1 MRQTHRFPRRIWKT
15 RAISLALALTI
26 LLGLAPAIP
35 VQQAQAHW
43 AEPYLNQLVE
53 WGFIRADQAD
63 EPNQELTRADF
74 MSITNRAYG
83 YHEPGPT
90 PFTDVDEKDW
100 FYDDVGIA
108 YTARYIKGT
117 SPTTASPGD
126 PLTRETAATILG
138 RNMMLQES
146 AGEILD
152 FTDAREISSW
162 AKGTIKAS
170 LEHYLVEGYDDGS
183 FKPQKDLT
191 WGEMAA
197 MLTHIVG
204 TPLQEAGDYSLGGVF
219 GNVTITSP
227 GVTLRDS
234 IISGDLYI
242 TGGVGL
248 GDVKLENV
256 TVLGRIIASGT
267 GESESGEASILLRN
281 VVADEL
287 LVDNLQDNYVTVRAE
302 GITEIGRTT
311 VRTSAY
317 IEDNTPD
324 GLGLK
329 YISLEGDPPPAED
342 EEGAEDYVPV
352 QLDLAGR
359 VEEVVNRTPGSQVR
373 AAKGTVAKL
382 TVDEA
387 ATDSRVI
394 IDRGA
399 VVTELNLDV
408 GTNVTGQGD
417 VGKLNV
423 NAPGSIVTMLPDQIY
438 IRPGLTAVI
447 NGQVMDSTGAEESSL
462 DPMLLSGYPTVTDI
476 APTSATAVFATNKR
490 GTIHWAVSAITDGSV
505 EEDDLIKPPAYGGIA
520 IQRGTVASPQ
530 GDTEVTAP
538 IAGLTAD
545 GSYYL
550 SAVLVDERGQRSP
563 TKVISF
569 TTPDNTVPAFNEGYP
584 YMSLIED
591 TRAQTTVSAT
601 KTCVLYYALL
611 PEGAQA
617 PTVNDLR
624 TASVS
629 GNLGYGVRSL
639 TKNVEDSFFVN
650 DLTLE
655 EKKNYVVYFWL
666 TDVNGANSS
675 AVISLPFTTV
685 DKTPPEFIV
694 EPWIVSSGDNNVDL
708 SFRLNENGTF
718 YWAVVPTGADFPRPR
733 PGQSSIL
740 LTDEYAKQQVMSGI
754 RALAFGQAAAT
765 ADTDVPF
772 TVNGL
777 EPETTYDL
785 YYVAQDEAGNTSL
798 TVKRITI
805 STNDNSGPTVIQRFT
820 DFIGDDDTKR
830 PTKKT
835 DLILEFSENVRSTVR
850 DGGDSFWDLW
860 QAYKNASS
868 STREAAW
875 TRLINSIR
883 GSITLYKQDPE
894 SEAPIPMPVVGEVS
908 EGETV
913 TTDDPEWIDF
923 SEGNIEV
930 SMLDGKVQVKFLN
943 RGLHLIPGS
952 RYFFE
957 ITNMT
962 DYPAMNPLRP
972 QRLNYTNT
980 AGTNH
985 ILNVIEIEFA
995 SVILKDI
1002 SGETAT
1008 ARMGKPYLIERDST
1022 ATDVDLAKVKKDAGG
1037 RPVYSLTGDT
1047 SPVDAIFRLNP
1058 STTDL
1063 VDQNICY
1070 DIYFFTNQSVSFDLF
1085 YRITDKNGNVITQ
1098 TAGYKDTYAN
1108 ALIPTPDGYGD
1119 ADPNG
1124 WIFLGYSG
1132 LLYPPGEGTDS
1143 FGGKT
1148 LNGQMAGCAGENK
1161 VFPPLRNLRSDLQ
1174 YEFVVTLKM
1183 ARNSAVREDWVGME
1197 TAFRCYVAAGQA
1209 GNLARL
1215 SNQFTMKNWEDSWD
1229 LGLVNGAKS
1238 IGQNWKDGALD
1249 YLQIS
1254 MIIPDDTPPYFLKD
1268 NPTFDFDPEDS
1279 HLLMHVALSRPG
1291 TVYYVIG
1298 QADTGGG
1305 NSAESDW
1312 NPEWTTWYYVGNDTY
1327 NIGYSAVP
1335 RNGTEAQ
1342 SKASA
1347 NKPSGNTDPNYIY
1360 RTPPINLARPTVNT
1374 VRYPAQSEVR
1384 NGIYGDIPCD
1394 GVKVTNYKEPEEL
1407 KPDTAY
1413 YVYMVIHENTGVSG
1427 PSDVFIYR
1435 FRTPPETKPKINL
1448 ATSADGSTVTIRNV
1462 ASDVDYII
1470 YTETNANKITKLDGY
1485 LSANNN
1491 LTTGQKLPGCYQN
1504 LTIKQ
1509 ALSTDYRYS
1518 DAAYYRIRD
1527 DAVAVPG
1534 YGTDNAETYT
1544 GYSVF
1549 DIYASDTLKQQ
1560 VGEWI
1565 RTGDSNN
1572 GFGENGGTTYVDWH
1586 DKSKGSVSL
1595 TTTGRLEPNDKIGG
1609 TGTYAIFV
1617 VARNQRFPNK
1627 TLNDGYRA
1635 LWPLKKVKSGPPE
1648 LISRGANLTRIT
1660 GTTGPCKGSITLGF
1674 DTELYLRTG
1683 SKVDNSNFLP
1693 SVYYD
1698 DTDPNSGFTTTVTP
1712 TGDGTAVIISFKNT
1726 DNVQFPI
1733 SIPIGYYQSAK
1744 PVPTTKYLLIDYVTN
1759 VQIGE
1764 SDSGIPLYG
1773 AAITIEWAER
1783 SNTPGEPTQH
1793 FERRN
1798 T

>member
-1 MRQTHRFPRRIWKT
+1 M
-15 RAISLALALTI
+15 SLLLALTI
-26 LLGLAPAIP
+26 LLGLAPALP
-35 VQQAQAHW
+35 VQEAQAHW
-43 AEPYLNQLVE
+43 AEPYLSQLVE
-53 WGFIRADQAD
+53 WGVIRADQAD
-63 EPNQELTRADF
+63 APNQKLTRADF

-83 YHEPGPT
+83 YHEPGET
-90 PFTDVDEKDW
+90 PFTDVEEKDW

-117 SPTTASPGD
+117 SPTTVSPGD

-204 TPLQEAGDYSLGGVF
+204 TPLQEPGDYSLGGVF

-287 LVDNLQDNYVTVRAE
+287 LVDNLQDNYVTIRSE

-329 YISLEGDPPPAED
+329 YISLEGDPPPAEG

-408 GTNVTGQGD
+408 GTNVSGQGD

-462 DPMLLSGYPTVTDI
+462 DPMLLSGYPMVTDI
-476 APTSATAVFATNKR
+476 APTTATAVFATNKR
-490 GTIHWAVSAITDGSV
+490 GTVYWAVSAIADGSV
-505 EEDDLIKPPAYGGIA
+505 EEDDLIKPPAYGAIA
-520 IQRGTVASPQ
+520 IQRGSLASPQ
-530 GDTEVTAP
+530 GDTEITAP

-611 PEGAQA
+611 PEGAKA
-617 PTVNDLR
+617 PTVNDMR
-624 TASVS
+624 TAAVS

-675 AVISLPFTTV
+675 EIISLPFTTV
-685 DKTPPEFIV
+685 DKTPPEFLV
-694 EPWIVSSGDNNVDL
+694 EPWVVRSGDNNVDL

-754 RALAFGQAAAT
+754 KALAFGQAAAA

-785 YYVAQDEAGNTSL
+785 YYVAQDEAGNTSI

-820 DFIGDDDTKR
+820 AFIGDDDTKR
-830 PTKKT
+830 PTKDT

-860 QAYKNASS
+860 QAYKNAAS
-868 STREAAW
+868 STQAAAW
-875 TRLINSIR
+875 ARLINSIR

-894 SEAPIPMPVVGEVS
+894 SEAPIPVPVVGETA
-908 EGETV
+908 EGEIV

-923 SEGNIEV
+923 TEGNIEV
-930 SMLDGKVQVKFLN
+930 AMVDGKVQVKFLN
-943 RGLHLIPGS
+943 RGLSLIPGS

-972 QRLNYTNT
+972 QRLNYIT
-980 AGTNH
+980 ANGTDH
-985 ILNVIEIEFA
+985 VLGVIEIEFA
-995 SVILKDI
+995 SVLLKDI

-1022 ATDVDLAKVKKDAGG
+1022 ATDVDLAKVTDANGK
-1037 RPVYSLTGDT
+1037 PVISATET

-1058 STTDL
+1058 STTNL
-1063 VDQNICY
+1063 VDENICY

-1085 YRITDKNGNVITQ
+1085 YRITDKEGNVITQ
-1098 TAGYKDTYAN
+1098 TAGYKNTYAN

-1183 ARNSAVREDWVGME
+1183 ARNTATREEWAGME

-1209 GNLARL
+1209 GNLTRL
-1215 SNQFTMKNWEDSWD
+1215 SNQFTMKNWEDAWG

-1238 IGQNWKDGALD
+1238 IGQNWRDGALD
-1249 YLQIS
+1249 YLQIPI
-1254 MIIPDDTPPYFLKD
+1254 IIPDDTPPYFLKD
-1268 NPTFDFDPEDS
+1268 NPTFSFDAEDS
-1279 HLLMHVALSRPG
+1279 HLVMNVALSRPG

-1347 NKPSGNTDPNYIY
+1347 NKPAGNTDPNYIY
-1360 RTPPINLARPTVNT
+1360 RTPPIKLARPTVNT
-1374 VRYPAQSEVR
+1374 VRYPEQSEVR

-1394 GVKVTNYKEPEEL
+1394 GVKVTEYKEPEEL
-1407 KPDTAY
+1407 KPDTDY

-1427 PSDVFIYR
+1427 PSEVFIYR

-1448 ATSADGSTVTIRNV
+1448 ATSADGSTITIRNV
-1462 ASDVDYII
+1462 ASNVDYII
-1470 YTETNANKITKLDGY
+1470 YTKDKADTITKLDGS
-1485 LSANNN
+1485 LSTNSN
-1491 LTTGQKLPGCYQN
+1491 LATGQKLPGCYQN
-1504 LTIKQ
+1504 MTIEQ

-1518 DAAYYRIRD
+1518 DARAYRILD
-1527 DAVAVPG
+1527 DTVVVPG
-1534 YGTDNAETYT
+1534 YGTDNAESYT
-1544 GYSVF
+1544 GYTVF

-1572 GFGENGGTTYVDWH
+1572 GFGANGTNTYVDWH
-1586 DKSKGSVSL
+1586 DKSDGSLPL
-1595 TTTGRLEPNDKIGG
+1595 TTTGRLEPNDKIVE
-1609 TGTYAIFV
+1609 TGTYTIFV

-1627 TLNDGYRA
+1627 TLNDGYRM
-1635 LWPLKKVKSGPPE
+1635 LTPIKKVNSGPPV
-1648 LISRGANLTRIT
+1648 LTSAVGSMTKSNDKYSGSLTLLFNSDMVLANGNAISNTTALPTPYPT
-1660 GTTGPCKGSITLGF
+1660 G
-1674 DTELYLRTG
+1674 
-1683 SKVDNSNFLP
+1683 V
-1693 SVYYD
+1693 
-1698 DTDPNSGFTTTVTP
+1698 TTTVVKTDFGTSIIISYTDVTDLNIVLPAGFYKNGPAP
-1712 TGDGTAVIISFKNT
+1712 TTHSLSISIAKNESLPNGNLGDMPADYVRVRWTSRDGTEVKEFEPKET
-1726 DNVQFPI
+1726 
-1733 SIPIGYYQSAK
+1733 GYVFLK
-1744 PVPTTKYLLIDYVTN
+1744 
-1759 VQIGE
+1759 
-1764 SDSGIPLYG
+1764 
-1773 AAITIEWAER
+1773 
-1783 SNTPGEPTQH
+1783 TP
-1793 FERRN
+1793 
-1798 T
+1798 